1 MRDGIGVFDSGVG
14 GISVLKKL
22 LQTLPREKYFY
33 YGDERHMPYGEKSPE
48 DIVKY
53 TSEGFRYFDKKNVKI
68 GVVACNTSSTYAL
81 DYLKE
86 HFDFP
91 IFGMIDA
98 GVEGV
103 LNVCEKK
110 VAIFATSGTINS
122 KAYEIA
128 IKARDKN
135 LEVINVACVGLAS
148 AVQNQDMD
156 EAKALIRK
164 YLMTIP
170 KDTDTLVL
178 GCTHYPLVE
187 DVFKEESLKLQ
198 LNLNLVDPAVVLTK
212 KISTYLLENNLLSNE
227 GGVQFYST
235 EDVNALMRKA
245 AEFLS

>member
-1 MRDGIGVFDSGVG
+1 MREGIGVFDSGVG

-22 LQTLPREKYFY
+22 FQALPNEKYFY
-33 YGDERHMPYGEKSPE
+33 YGDEINMPYGEKSPK

-53 TSEGFRYFDKKNVKI
+53 TSEGFKYFDDKNVKL
-68 GVVACNTSSTYAL
+68 GVIACNTASTYSL
-81 DYLKE
+81 NYLKE

-122 KAYEIA
+122 KAYENA
-128 IKARDKN
+128 IKVRDKN

-164 YLMTIP
+164 YLETIP
-170 KDTDTLVL
+170 KDTDALVL

-187 DVFKEESLKLQ
+187 DIFKEESLKLQ

-212 KISTYLLENNLLSNE
+212 KISTYLLENNLLSSE

-235 EDVNALMRKA
+235 KDVNTLMRKA
-245 AEFLS
+245 AEFLA